1 MRGGDFAGRSYPDL
15 HMNKPLTR
23 AEVAPETTWDLADLF
38 ATRDA
43 WLAELAAVERS
54 VQSVVRHQGRLATGP
69 AVLLACLDARDDL
82 LSRLDRVDAFA
93 GLREAEDGGNTSHQA
108 DLSTAAALGA
118 RVRAAVKFVDSEI
131 LALPEDT
138 LATWLRDEPG
148 LGVYRPM
155 LDDLTALRPHMLS
168 PETER
173 VLASLGEVLDAPYTI
188 YGRAKTGDMQ
198 FAPFTDGAG
207 TSHPNSFN
215 LYQSTYET
223 AEDPSVRR
231 AAWASFCAGLAP
243 YQHTM
248 GGTFATE
255 IAKNIVL
262 ARARGHASAER
273 YLLHSH
279 KVSFELYTNVLDILQ
294 AELAPHMRRYARLR
308 RRVLGL
314 DKLLYCDIKAPLD
327 PGYAPAM
334 KFEETGGLLEDALA
348 PLGAEYVGL
357 VRSALRHR
365 WIDRADNVGKASG
378 AFCATPYGVHSFILI
393 TWTDSMRDAFTLA
406 HELGHAGHFMLAGQ
420 HQRRANTDPAMPFV
434 EAPSIMNEVL
444 LARHLLAQAPDPR
457 MRRWVLTQVLGTYH
471 HNFVTHLLEAELQ
484 RQVYRLA
491 EGGQPVTAALLN
503 ERKRALLEGFWG
515 DTVEIDAGAAMTW
528 MRQPHY
534 YFGLYPYTYS
544 VGLVAATALAEKSN
558 RDGPAVFSQ
567 WLDVLRAGGT
577 LPPLD
582 LMRRVGIDLS
592 SPQPI
597 RDAVAYVGR
606 LIEELEAS
614 F

>member
-1 MRGGDFAGRSYPDL
+1 
-15 HMNKPLTR
+15 MNKPLTR

-43 WLAELAAVERS
+43 WLAELDAVERS
-54 VQSVVRHQGRLATGP
+54 VPSVVQHQGRLAEGP
-69 AVLLACLDARDDL
+69 TVLLACLDARDEL
-82 LSRLDRVDAFA
+82 LARLDRVGTFA
-93 GLREAEDGGNTSHQA
+93 GLREAEDGGNPAHQA
-108 DLSTAAALGA
+108 DQSTAAALGA
-118 RVRAAVKFVDSEI
+118 RVRAATSFVDTEI
-131 LALPEDT
+131 LALPEGT
-138 LATWLRDEPG
+138 LAAWLRDEPA
-148 LGVYRPM
+148 LAVYRPT
-155 LDDLTALRPHMLS
+155 LDRLAVLKPHMLS
-168 PETER
+168 AETER
-173 VLASLGEVLDAPYTI
+173 VLASLGEVLDAPYTV
-188 YGRAKTGDMQ
+188 YGRAKTGDMA
-198 FAPFTDGAG
+198 FAPFTDAAG
-207 TSHPNSFN
+207 NSHPNSFN

-223 AEDPSVRR
+223 DPDTSVRR

-255 IAKNIVL
+255 VAKNIVL
-262 ARARGHASAER
+262 AKARGHASAER
-273 YLLHSH
+273 YLLHEH
-279 KVSFELYTNVLDILQ
+279 QVPFELYTNVLDVIQ
-294 AELAPHMRRYARLR
+294 AELAPHMQRYARLR
-308 RRVLGL
+308 QRVLRL

-327 PGYAPAM
+327 PGYEPPMTFDTTAA
-334 KFEETGGLLEDALA
+334 LLEAALA
-348 PLGAEYVGL
+348 PLGADYVAL
-357 VRSALRHR
+357 VRSAFQRR
-365 WIDRADNVGKASG
+365 WIDRASNAGKASG
-378 AFCATPYGVHSFILI
+378 AFCATPYGVHSFILM
-393 TWTDSMRDAFTLA
+393 TWADSMRDAFTLA

-444 LARHLLAQAPDPR
+444 LARHILARSTDPR

-491 EGGQPVTAALLN
+491 ESGQPVTAALLN
-503 ERKRALLEGFWG
+503 ERKRAILQGFWG
-515 DTVEIDAGAAMTW
+515 DTVEIDDGAAMTW

-534 YFGLYPYTYS
+534 YLGLYPYTYS

-558 RDGPAVFSQ
+558 REGDAVLAQ

-577 LPPLD
+577 QPPLE

-592 SPQPI
+592 SVQPI

-606 LIEELEAS
+606 MVNELEAS

>member
-1 MRGGDFAGRSYPDL
+1 
-15 HMNKPLTR
+15 MNKPLTR

-43 WLAELAAVERS
+43 WLAEIDSVERS
-54 VQSVVRHQGRLATGP
+54 VPSVVQHQGRLATGP

-82 LSRLDRVDAFA
+82 LAGLDRVGTFA
-93 GLREAEDGGNTSHQA
+93 ALREAEDGGNPAHQA
-108 DLSTAAALGA
+108 DQSTAVALGA
-118 RVRAAVKFVDSEI
+118 RVRAAVSFVDTEI
-131 LALPEDT
+131 LALPQGT
-138 LATWLRDEPG
+138 LAAWLRDEPA
-148 LGVYRPM
+148 LVVYRPT
-155 LDDLTALRPHMLS
+155 LDKLAALKPYMLS
-168 PETER
+168 AETER
-173 VLASLGEVLDAPYTI
+173 VLASLGEVLDAPYTV
-188 YGRAKTGDMQ
+188 YSRAKTGDMA
-198 FAPFTDGAG
+198 FAPFTDAAG
-207 TSHPNSFN
+207 SSHPNSFN

-223 AEDPSVRR
+223 DPDTRVRR
-231 AAWASFCAGLAP
+231 AAWASFNAGLLP

-255 IAKNIVL
+255 VAKNIVL
-262 ARARGHASAER
+262 AKARGHESAER
-273 YLLHSH
+273 YLLHEH
-279 KVSFELYTNVLDILQ
+279 QVPFELYTNVLDVIQ
-294 AELAPHMRRYARLR
+294 AEIAPHMQRYARLR

-327 PGYAPAM
+327 PGYEPPMTFDATAA
-334 KFEETGGLLEDALA
+334 LLEEALA
-348 PLGAEYVGL
+348 PLGTEYVAL
-357 VRSALRHR
+357 VRSAFQRR
-365 WIDRADNVGKASG
+365 WIDRASNAGKASG
-378 AFCATPYGVHSFILI
+378 AFCATPYGVHSFILM
-393 TWTDSMRDAFTLA
+393 TWADSMRDAFTLA

-444 LARHLLAQAPDPR
+444 LARHVLARSTDPR

-503 ERKRALLEGFWG
+503 EKKRAILQRFWG
-515 DTVEIDAGAAMTW
+515 DTVEIDDGAAMTW

-534 YFGLYPYTYS
+534 YLGLCPYTYS
-544 VGLVAATALAEKSN
+544 VRLVAATALAEKSN
-558 RDGPAVFSQ
+558 REGDAVLAQ
-567 WLDVLRAGGT
+567 WLEVLRAGGT
-577 LPPLD
+577 QPPLE

-592 SPQPI
+592 SVQPI

-606 LIEELEAS
+606 MVNELEAS

>member
-1 MRGGDFAGRSYPDL
+1 
-15 HMNKPLTR
+15 
-23 AEVAPETTWDLADLF
+23 
-38 ATRDA
+38 
-43 WLAELAAVERS
+43 
-54 VQSVVRHQGRLATGP
+54 
-69 AVLLACLDARDDL
+69 
-82 LSRLDRVDAFA
+82 
-93 GLREAEDGGNTSHQA
+93 
-108 DLSTAAALGA
+108 
-118 RVRAAVKFVDSEI
+118 
-131 LALPEDT
+131 
-138 LATWLRDEPG
+138 
-148 LGVYRPM
+148 
-155 LDDLTALRPHMLS
+155 MLS

-188 YGRAKTGDMQ
+188 YGRTKTGDMH
-198 FAPFTDGAG
+198 FAPFIDGAG
-207 TSHPNSFN
+207 TSHPSSFN
-215 LYQSTYET
+215 LYQSSYEGS
-223 AEDPSVRR
+223 EDTSLRR

-255 IAKNIVL
+255 VAKNIVL
-262 ARARGHASAER
+262 ARARGHAGAER
-273 YLLHSH
+273 FLLHSH
-279 KVSFELYTNVLDILQ
+279 KVSFELYTNVLDIIQ
-294 AELAPHMRRYARLR
+294 AEMAPHMRSYARLR

-327 PGYAPAM
+327 PGYAPPM
-334 KFEETGGLLEDALA
+334 KFAEAEELLAAALA
-348 PLGAEYVGL
+348 PLGTDYVAL
-357 VRSALRHR
+357 VRSAFRDR
-365 WIDRADNVGKASG
+365 WIDRADNLGKSSG
-378 AFCATPYGVHSFILI
+378 AFCATPYGRHSFILI
-393 TWTDSMRDAFTLA
+393 TWTESMRDAFTLA

-420 HQRRANTDPAMPFV
+420 HQRRANRNAAMPFV

-444 LARHLLAQAPDPR
+444 LARHLLARTPDPR
-457 MRRWVLTQVLGTYH
+457 TRRWVLTQVLGTYH

-491 EGGQPVTAALLN
+491 EGGQPVTAQLLN
-503 ERKRALLEGFWG
+503 ERKRAILQGFWG

-544 VGLVAATALAEKSN
+544 VGLVAATALAEKSS
-558 RDGPAVFSQ
+558 RDGPAVLTQ

-577 LPPLD
+577 LPPLE
-582 LMRRVGIDLS
+582 LMRQVGIDLS

-606 LIEELEAS
+606 MVEELEAG